1 MTEPTIKIEYEM
13 DDIAQKTVD
22 EKLTLLLRIAFSN
35 HETLKNH
42 GKVLF
47 GNGTA
52 GLCDGVRNHEIS
64 VKCLWGL
71 FVSAVTGFTGWII
84 FHLSSK

>member
-1 MTEPTIKIEYEM
+1 MTEPTIKIAYEM
-13 DDIAQKTVD
+13 DDIAAKTVD

-47 GNGTA
+47 GNGESGVCDKTRENCNSLKA
-52 GLCDGVRNHEIS
+52 IWVILMLMVGGFVGLAF
-64 VKCLWGL
+64 K
-71 FVSAVTGFTGWII
+71 
-84 FHLSSK
+84 